1 MDILQGIGIPN
12 LAISIVTTG
21 ELYYGVIDRRELQTI
36 KSHLSQIQQIPLDT
50 DISALTVSLLEE
62 YVLSHKLSV
71 PDALIAATAIQQGLP
86 LYPLNIKDLH
96 YIPDTTLPTIAGLNN
111 RLTLLKPSCRKAAKL
126 KRLFSHRNEARTS
139 MFHNY
144 SFL

>member
-1 MDILQGIGIPN
+1 MIICDTNILIEFYKGNHQVVEILRGIGIPN

-21 ELYYGVIDRRELQTI
+21 ELYYGVKDRRELQKI

-50 DISALTVSLLEE
+50 DISALAVSLLEE

-86 LYPLNIKDLH
+86 LYTLNIKDFH
-96 YIPDTTLPTIAGLNN
+96 YIPELQLYQPLPGSTTD
-111 RLTLLKPSCRKAAKL
+111 
-126 KRLFSHRNEARTS
+126 
-139 MFHNY
+139 
-144 SFL
+144 